1 MCWVGKGLI
10 CFNFRLN
17 YFWNHVSARFVVSA
31 LVLLILV
38 TFLLDELD
46 KKVTLQ
52 DKVEWNEAGIPL
64 CYAETSNSL
73 KCVVL
78 KKQESI
84 TQGTKRNE

>member
-1 MCWVGKGLI
+1 MCDRVRWVGKGLI

-17 YFWNHVSARFVVSA
+17 YFWNDVSARFVVSA

-52 DKVEWNEAGIPL
+52 DKPVGG
-64 CYAETSNSL
+64 TRR
-73 KCVVL
+73 
-78 KKQESI
+78 ESRSA
-84 TQGTKRNE
+84 TLRRQTH